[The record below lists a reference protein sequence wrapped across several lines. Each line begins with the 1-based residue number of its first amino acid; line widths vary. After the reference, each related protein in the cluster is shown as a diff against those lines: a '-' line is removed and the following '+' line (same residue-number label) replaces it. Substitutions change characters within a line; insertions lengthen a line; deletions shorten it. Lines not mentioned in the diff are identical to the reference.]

1 MKLLTGTI
9 TVATAGERQRFA
21 AEPKEAIYTIIFKAR
36 KGNSGNL
43 YLGGPDVSSS
53 AGMELEPGA
62 TLQLEFRSGWEAAL
76 SDFYGDAGTSG
87 DKLDCLATA
96 R

>member
-36 KGNSGNL
+36 KGNF
-43 YLGGPDVSSS
+43 YLGGADVSSS

-62 TLQLEFRSGWEAAL
+62 TLQLEFRSGREAAL

-87 DKLDCLATA
+87 DKLDFLATA